1 MSYVNYVVKKEIRGR
16 REKGEGKL
24 EIRGGKS
31 ENGDWR
37 MERHK
42 GKGLRLRCSK
52 IRIFKVFHR
61 I

>member
-1 MSYVNYVVKKEIRGR
+1 MWLKKEGEGR

-24 EIRGGKS
+24 EIGEGKS